1 MKNNKVIILVASHK
15 PDKVYQD
22 NVYIPIHVG
31 RSISK
36 YKEEMA
42 WMIGDDTGDNIS
54 KKNPNYCEL
63 TAQYWAWKNL
73 NDIEYIGLCHYRRY
87 FMKQFTSENIDK
99 EIEGY
104 DIILSNK
111 YYLNQN
117 ILSFLSDSLIP
128 EDVDLFFLY
137 MSQFCKNDF
146 KIFKQFYM
154 NQNWYNPA
162 NMFVCKKQLFNEF
175 CEWQFKILND
185 LFQIIPI
192 SPYTREKRLMGYL
205 AETLLPFYA
214 KLRGWRIKEV
224 PLISMIGNNEM
235 VLHQSFLEKN
245 KNKLIFSLKKHIYNI
260 PADRF
265 IGLTNDGLIDKINK
279 YFT

>member
-1 MKNNKVIILVASHK
+1 MSQQKIKILVASHK
-15 PDKVYQD
+15 PNQVYQ
-22 NVYIPIHVG
+22 NNIYTPIHVG
-31 RSISK
+31 RAISK
-36 YKEEMA
+36 YKSEMA
-42 WMIGDDTGDNIS
+42 GMIGDDTGDNIS
-54 KKNPNYCEL
+54 DKNPFFCEL

-87 FMKQFTSENIDK
+87 FMKQFTFENIDK

-117 ILSFLSDSLIP
+117 ILSFLSDSLTP

-137 MSQFCKNDF
+137 MSQFCKNNF
-146 KIFKQFYM
+146 KIFKQFYI
-154 NQNWYNPA
+154 NQNWYNPS

-192 SPYTREKRLMGYL
+192 SPYSREKRLMGYL

-214 KLRGWRIKEV
+214 KLRKWRIKEV

-235 VLHQSFLEKN
+235 VLHQSFLERN

-265 IGLTNDGLIDKINK
+265 IGLKNDGLIDKINN

>member
-1 MKNNKVIILVASHK
+1 MSQQKIKILVACHK
-15 PDKVYQD
+15 PDKVYQ
-22 NVYIPIHVG
+22 NNIYTPIHVG
-31 RSISK
+31 CAISK
-36 YKEEMA
+36 YKNEMA
-42 WMIGDDTGDNIS
+42 GMIGDDTGDNIS
-54 KKNPNYCEL
+54 DKNPFFCEL

-73 NDIEYIGLCHYRRY
+73 NNIEYIGLCHYRRY
-87 FMKQFTSENIDK
+87 FMKEFTFENIDK

-111 YYLNQN
+111 YYLNKN
-117 ILSFLSDSLIP
+117 ILSFLSDTQTP
-128 EDVDLFFLY
+128 EDIDLFFLY

-154 NQNWYNPA
+154 NQNWYNPT

-192 SPYTREKRLMGYL
+192 SPYSREKRLMGYL

-214 KLRGWRIKEV
+214 KLRKWKVKEV

-245 KNKLIFSLKKHIYNI
+245 KKKLIFSLKKHIYKI

-265 IGLTNDGLIDKINK
+265 IGLKNDGLIDKINN

>member
-1 MKNNKVIILVASHK
+1 MSQQKIKILVASHK
-15 PDKVYQD
+15 PDQVYQ
-22 NVYIPIHVG
+22 NNIYTPIHVG
-31 RSISK
+31 RAISK
-36 YKEEMA
+36 YKSEMA
-42 WMIGDDTGDNIS
+42 GMIGDDTGDNIS
-54 KKNPNYCEL
+54 DKNPFFCEL

-73 NDIEYIGLCHYRRY
+73 NNIEYIGLCHYRRY
-87 FMKQFTSENIDK
+87 FMKQFTFENIDK

-117 ILSFLSDSLIP
+117 ILSFLSDSLTP

-146 KIFKQFYM
+146 KIFKQFYI

-192 SPYTREKRLMGYL
+192 SPYSREKRLMGYL

-214 KLRGWRIKEV
+214 KLRKWRIKEV

-235 VLHQSFLEKN
+235 VLHQSFLERN

-260 PADRF
+260 PSDRF
-265 IGLTNDGLIDKINK
+265 IGLKNDGLIDKINN